1 MNLFTAVFTGFAVWS
16 NPAPATAPDHATAP
30 QAVAGVPNYDVT
42 ALTEADVD
50 LYLEVMRAAANHVA
64 HANGGDTHLADYD
77 DVVASRREVRARY
90 DAIRAVVE
98 AQLGTSPAN
107 GAVTATPAGLNA
119 NEAAVRAADKDL
131 LAPHAGEIQSL
142 QNEVHGVINGK

>member
-50 LYLEVMRAAANHVA
+50 LYLDVMRAAANHVA
-64 HANGGDTHLADYD
+64 HTNGGLTDYD
-77 DVVASRREVRARY
+77 DVVADRREVRARY

-98 AQLGTSPAN
+98 RQLGTSSAN
-107 GAVTATPAGLNA
+107 GAVTATPAELNG